1 MTGRELREKLF
12 YLGMIRG
19 VRKLALK
26 DGLAKAEE
34 IAVMTEEDVCE
45 LIVKKYEVVY
55 SESEEIGLMK
65 KEKFEEFQK
74 EIKVIS
80 R

>member
-1 MTGRELREKLF
+1 MTGRELEEKLF

-34 IAVMTEEDVCE
+34 IAVMTEGDVCE

-74 EIKVIS
+74 ELKVIS